1 MRKSGGLAWPPSG
14 PNLAQAGAPGDFS
27 QPGSPRW
34 GWKAMSKEPLTNTP
48 ERVYPRNW
56 ENVAHLRIFRTSTG
70 EWDKVVGWRADMIK
84 RGWRLL
90 RVSSDDNE
98 IVAVFGKTKIGQGS

>member
-1 MRKSGGLAWPPSG
+1 
-14 PNLAQAGAPGDFS
+14 
-27 QPGSPRW
+27 
-34 GWKAMSKEPLTNTP
+34 MSKEPLTNTP